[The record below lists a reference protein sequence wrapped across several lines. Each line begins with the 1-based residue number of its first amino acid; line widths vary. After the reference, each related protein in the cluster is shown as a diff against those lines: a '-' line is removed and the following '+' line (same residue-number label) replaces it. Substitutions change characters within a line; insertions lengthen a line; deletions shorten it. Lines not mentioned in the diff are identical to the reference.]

1 MESHTYT
8 AKTVV
13 LVQNLDA
20 GEPKP
25 EHFTIAESQV
35 NASDLAEGGLLLQVL
50 VMSADPYLR
59 G

>member
-13 LVQNLDA
+13 LVKNLDA

-25 EHFTIAESQV
+25 EHFTITESQV
-35 NASDLAEGGLLLQVL
+35 NASDLSEGGLLL
-50 VMSADPYLR
+50 
-59 G
+59 

>member
-13 LVQNLDA
+13 LVQNVES

-25 EHFTIAESQV
+25 EHFTIAQSEV
-35 NASDLAEGGLLLQVL
+35 KASDLTEGGLLI
-50 VMSADPYLR
+50 
-59 G
+59 